1 MTKQSQEAEGEQRWK
16 AFPAT
21 MRNPTTADANAKSN
35 NSKSAIDLENNRSS
49 MQARIYN
56 LLSMQ
61 NEYLNMS
68 TKLIPGDSMESIHGT
83 IHDTVGGDG
92 PMTWLFYSAF
102 DPIFWLHHW
111 QVFMDGKTTPLLTVI
126 IAMLIDYWPYGKL

>member
-1 MTKQSQEAEGEQRWK
+1 
-16 AFPAT
+16 

-35 NSKSAIDLENNRSS
+35 NSKSATDLENNRSS
-49 MQARIYN
+49 MQARVYN

-61 NEYLNMS
+61 DEYLNMS

-92 PMTWLFYSAF
+92 TMTWLFYSAF

-111 QVFMDGKTTPLLTVI
+111 SVSTEKKGYTGTDDHHSNVDRLL
-126 IAMLIDYWPYGKL
+126 AMWQILVRIPFN

>member
-16 AFPAT
+16 TFPAT

-35 NSKSAIDLENNRSS
+35 NSKSATDLENNRSS

-61 NEYLNMS
+61 DEYLNMS

-92 PMTWLFYSAF
+92 TMTWLFYSAF
-102 DPIFWLHHW
+102 DPVFWLHHW
-111 QVFMDGKTTPLLTVI
+111 
-126 IAMLIDYWPYGKL
+126 